1 EVARLA
7 PLRPSRADTMMDTA
21 RPTRTPR
28 AIATIVSTVVTRV
41 VVPVLSPWSK
51 AATPTRPRAP
61 GTRSQNAGV
70 KLTIAGGPVRCRA
83 TRSATG
89 VITAAPTKADSK
101 PPKNS
106 PPQPLAAIGHI
117 QDQEDPA
124 EGARTGAQIH
134 HDADAEHADGEPG
147 ANGTE

>member
-89 VITAAPTKADSK
+89 VIAAAPTKADST
-101 PPKNS
+101 PPKNR
-106 PPQPLAAIGHI
+106 PPSTWAPYATYRTRRIQPRELGRAHRFITMPTPNTPTASQG
-117 QDQEDPA
+117 P
-124 EGARTGAQIH
+124 RT
-134 HDADAEHADGEPG
+134 
-147 ANGTE
+147 